1 MFQLL
6 EERILNVFI
15 FSYFGQFLFATV
27 SIVIAVLSSE
37 LSSEPSSCSAYN
49 GGGGEGGRGGGDG
62 GGMGDKN
69 RIIHHNK
76 NSTCCIFLNSWVS
89 FRFSRS

>member
-49 GGGGEGGRGGGDG
+49 GGGGGEEEGEEKGEGGIWEA
-62 GGMGDKN
+62 K
-69 RIIHHNK
+69 
-76 NSTCCIFLNSWVS
+76 TE
-89 FRFSRS
+89 